1 MPFLNNFFPLFF
13 KTFHCSFNNWN
24 LFFSYKVPFNPFTP
38 GTLMGDNPLI
48 PWDFLVENKCMR
60 APKINHMCFKTRVK
74 TLAFKQTFS
83 FRRVNGQPGY
93 IKNNANW
100 GRKSSG
106 KRQKQ
111 WILTKFLHCAI
122 IALIGKLW
130 HVEQKRCWVKTT
142 VKKTSTTL
150 YCHFYW
156 WFPFRSV
163 SLVEKGSRKC
173 SETPLRT

>member
-74 TLAFKQTFS
+74 LWRSNK
-83 FRRVNGQPGY
+83 RRLDELMGKPGY

-111 WILTKFLHCAI
+111 WILTKFLHRTI
-122 IALIGKLW
+122 IALIDKLW
-130 HVEQKRCWVKTT
+130 HVEQKRCWVIATDKKNNNNT
-142 VKKTSTTL
+142 VLSFL
-150 YCHFYW
+150 VMV
-156 WFPFRSV
+156 PFQIS
-163 SLVEKGSRKC
+163 
-173 SETPLRT
+173 